1 MSSAGPATL
10 FKLIESRYG
19 EALVKGGE
27 IKISTLHT
35 CRRLEDAEI
44 GRSVLYDRNTL
55 RETFDG
61 ADFFVY
67 STSHFRTRRMERR
80 FSSGNDVW
88 VEILDPPAFFS
99 ELTKGISDV
108 ASFSKEGPVAYRPRN
123 FAPSDAAAGVDAA
136 FLKSLEFEAEA
147 EWRVL
152 WEPRTQPVEPIIRT
166 LPELT
171 KYCRI
176 SAHPLVRASR

>member
-1 MSSAGPATL
+1 MNPDRIIVTPDNYDELDPLLKRRIVRPAAGPV
-10 FKLIESRYG
+10 I
-19 EALVKGGE
+19 
-27 IKISTLHT
+27 
-35 CRRLEDAEI
+35 
-44 GRSVLYDRNTL
+44 YDRNTL
-55 RETFDG
+55 QEAF
-61 ADFFVY
+61 ADADYFVY

-108 ASFSKEGPVAYRPRN
+108 ASFSKDGPVAYRPRN
-123 FAPSDAAAGVDAA
+123 FAPSEAAAGVDAA

-152 WEPRTQPVEPIIRT
+152 WEPRTQPVEP
-166 LPELT
+166 LVEL
-171 KYCRI
+171 
-176 SAHPLVRASR
+176 SRN